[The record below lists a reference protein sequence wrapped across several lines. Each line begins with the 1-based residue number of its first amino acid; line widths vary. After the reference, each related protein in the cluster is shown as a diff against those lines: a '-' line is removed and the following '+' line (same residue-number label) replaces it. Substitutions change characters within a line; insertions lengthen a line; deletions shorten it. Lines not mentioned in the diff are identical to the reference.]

1 MYIYIYIYICVHKAE
16 TDIYIYI
23 CVCICIYIYIYLFI
37 YYIYYIY
44 IIYILTFYTNIQR
57 HSTNYVFV
65 TIGKAANKF
74 TFICNKFY
82 ISKLLAEVG
91 LSNSK
96 SKTYSEVAHSIDKI
110 VAANINYCQKFDL
123 KILKLDNILP
133 IMYWLPKMHKTP
145 TSSRF
150 IVASKNYSSNPF
162 SDTISKTFE
171 MIFNAVESFF
181 YSGFKKFWVLQKS
194 FAIVTKINKVSVKKK
209 IKSISTF
216 DFSTLY
222 TTIPRKLLLIG
233 FQMFLV
239 LHSNLK
245 SENTLDFPKH

>member
-1 MYIYIYIYICVHKAE
+1 MINNCGRQQVIHVYIYTCIYTCTYIFKYMYIYIYIYICVHKAE

-96 SKTYSEVAHSIDKI
+96 SKTYSEVAHFIDEI

-123 KILKLDNILP
+123 KI
-133 IMYWLPKMHKTP
+133 
-145 TSSRF
+145 
-150 IVASKNYSSNPF
+150 
-162 SDTISKTFE
+162 
-171 MIFNAVESFF
+171 
-181 YSGFKKFWVLQKS
+181 
-194 FAIVTKINKVSVKKK
+194 
-209 IKSISTF
+209 
-216 DFSTLY
+216 
-222 TTIPRKLLLIG
+222 
-233 FQMFLV
+233 
-239 LHSNLK
+239 
-245 SENTLDFPKH
+245 